1 MLRLASVSASALGT
15 AATAAIMALL
25 SANGA
30 TTGMHPIPARLM
42 DTMDPR
48 GLTVASSLV
57 QAPGSVVAM
66 AIAALDTAPVI
77 AEAMDEA
84 MAAVVPA
91 SLVVAG

>member
-15 AATAAIMALL
+15 AAIMAPL

-66 AIAALDTAPVI
+66 AIAALDTAPAI
-77 AEAMDEA
+77 AEATDEA
-84 MAAVVPA
+84 MSAVALVTV
-91 SLVVAG
+91 VVAV